1 MSVIDTLICDRTQA
15 DVAALEGL
23 LAKAK
28 KGALTDA
35 ELASFH
41 LASSRGAYNH
51 TDLNRVTA
59 AMDHIH
65 ARLTGCGYAT
75 GYAPVRIPHRDGTSD
90 TLWREDDEGMGAE
103 LFAAYLA
110 NLGRLRAVLAVL
122 PDTPSAP
129 DDMDGLTT
137 QEANAIEK
145 ILVDLDGLLVSMRE
159 VMLHAAQPFLCCG
172 YAVYLAKEHLQVC
185 TADGLPVDTADG
197 KPVYA
202 W

>member
-28 KGALTDA
+28 KGTLTEG
-35 ELASFH
+35 ELASFN

-59 AMDHIH
+59 AMEHIH
-65 ARLTGCGYAT
+65 ARLKECGYAT
-75 GYAPVRIPHRDGTSD
+75 GYVPVRIPHRDGTSD
-90 TLWREDDEGMGAE
+90 TLWREDDEGMDTD

-110 NLGRLRAVLAVL
+110 NVARLRAVLAVL

-129 DDMDGLTT
+129 GDLDGLPI

-145 ILVDLDGLLVSMRE
+145 ILVDLDALLASMRE

-172 YAVYLAKEHLQVC
+172 YAVYPAKEHLQVC

>member
-28 KGALTDA
+28 KGTLTDA
-35 ELASFH
+35 ELASFN

-75 GYAPVRIPHRDGTSD
+75 GYVPVRIPHRDGTSD
-90 TLWREDDEGMGAE
+90 TRWREDDEGMDTD

-110 NLGRLRAVLAVL
+110 NLGRLRAALTVLSTTPAVPGDL
-122 PDTPSAP
+122 
-129 DDMDGLTT
+129 DGLTI

-145 ILVDLDGLLVSMRE
+145 ILVDLDALLVSMRE
-159 VMLHAAQPFLCCG
+159 VMLHAAQPFLFCG
-172 YAVYLAKEHLQVC
+172 YAVYPSKEHLQVY

-197 KPVYA
+197 RPVYA